1 MARIESET
9 EINIGRY
16 GSRNENIV
24 APPVI
29 PETMAMNGTMQ
40 QSRAANTDSTAN
52 ANEFLKAI
60 TEK

>member
-1 MARIESET
+1 MK
-9 EINIGRY
+9 NGRQ

-24 APPVI
+24 APPVM

-40 QSRAANTDSTAN
+40 QSRAANTDSTAK